1 MTCAPVNRLLVTYS
15 LLVRAASR
23 VAYGPSSKMCSFKG
37 ICRLRKF
44 FLCVRVWQGL
54 EMSGA
59 YWCCCCCASRRMQ
72 AKSVEWIRSVSKCR
86 QVKDKS

>member
-1 MTCAPVNRLLVTYS
+1 MTCAPVNQLLVTYS

-44 FLCVRVWQGL
+44 FSAYVFGKGL

-59 YWCCCCCASRRMQ
+59 YWCCCCASGRMQ
-72 AKSVEWIRSVSKCR
+72 AKSVE
-86 QVKDKS
+86 